1 MSDQLTGVTNRL
13 VLPRRQML
21 GGMAAG
27 VLTAGALTKA
37 RAEQRPFKVSMVVW
51 RGATRVEDGFR
62 DYFKEVGIPLD
73 WELLDL
79 GTDPKRIPDVVAH
92 IKAGKPDLVYSWG
105 TTTTLGLIGRH
116 DKVDPA
122 KYITDIPVVF
132 TLVAYPVGG
141 GMVPD
146 LDAPGRNVTGT
157 AFLAPI
163 DAQVR
168 AIRAYR
174 DIKTLAILYNP
185 AEENSLLNVAELR
198 ALCQREGLRLIEKP
212 AQMVNGRPDGS
223 TVPALVREIKG
234 DGAEFLYIGPDS
246 FTAVHGEALT
256 GAAIEVKLPTFA
268 ATERPLVSAKA
279 MIGLVSNYYTLGK
292 FTADRAVRILVDKV
306 NPGSLPVRPLERF
319 SYMLRMD
326 VARALGVY
334 PPLAVLD
341 YAELVS

>member
-1 MSDQLTGVTNRL
+1 MSTGLLQAKWPLT
-13 VLPRRQML
+13 RRALL

-27 VLTAGALTKA
+27 MVARPVKAQGA
-37 RAEQRPFKVSMVVW
+37 PVKVSMVVW

-62 DYFKEVGIPLD
+62 DYFAELGIPLD

-92 IKAGKPDLVYSWG
+92 IRARKPDLVYSWG
-105 TTTTLGLIGRH
+105 TTTTLGLVGRY
-116 DKVDPA
+116 DQVDPA
-122 KYITDIPVVF
+122 KHITDIPVVF

-141 GMVPD
+141 GIVPD
-146 LDAPGRNVTGT
+146 LEKTGRNVTGT

-174 DIKTLAILYNP
+174 EISTLAILYNP
-185 AEENSLLNVAELR
+185 AEQNSVLNVEELR
-198 ALCQREGLRLIEKP
+198 AVCLRDGLRLVEKP
-212 AQMVNGRPDGS
+212 APVVDGRPDAAS
-223 TVPALVREIKG
+223 VPRLVHEAKA

-246 FTAVHGEALT
+246 FTAVNGEALT
-256 GAAIEVKLPTFA
+256 EAAIVAGLPTFA

-306 NPGSLPVRPLERF
+306 SPESLPVRPLERF

-326 VARALGVY
+326 VASALGIY
-334 PPLAVLD
+334 PPLTVLD
-341 YAELVS
+341 YAELVA